1 MPPFGRKRAFLKK
14 SQKEKTMDKIAKAA
28 ESARESKK
36 IEDKGGH
43 ANFMGGI
50 SYTPDPL
57 TKLKLIAASSIF
69 GEPAYYRDG
78 INEKAYV
85 LDECFAPFVVF
96 DVPSEKTSDLMLKA
110 IDEALAFD
118 FGKTIALA
126 ATLREDFLMRLNPQI
141 IMVKA
146 AMHPARKA
154 FDEANPG
161 VFSAIEKRVMA
172 RADEPAS
179 QLAAYV
185 YLNKGSKSKLPNIL
199 KKSWAR
205 KIESLKPY
213 EMAKYKSEGVGMID
227 VVRLCHASSPLVDE
241 LMKTGTVKTAEDEK
255 TWENLLSAGKNWSEI
270 LSSIKV
276 GHMALLRNLRNIMA
290 DPSVSDAQRDAALS
304 DLVKG
309 VPFGKQF
316 PFRYK
321 NAYDAISAMPDFPY
335 KEKTLKAIDD
345 CLESSV
351 GNLPRLHG
359 RVAVLTDN
367 SGSAWGAFESEYGR
381 ARIADID
388 NLSAVCTAL
397 AADEGW
403 VGVFGDRLKMVCVK
417 PNGQAGSKPARVM
430 DNVANVTSEGRG
442 IGGST
447 ENGIWL
453 FLSKAIKEKQH
464 WDWIFIYS
472 DMQAGHGGLYGTNP
486 SEYRAYSTRGTYID
500 VAKLVDAYRRTVNP
514 KVNVVSV
521 QTAGYDDVVVPEYGY
536 RTEILTGWTGK
547 EAVFADAVAKV
558 WDEEDAKM
566 AAKKEKAEAVKAENA
581 DPKKKEGASA
591 E

>member
-1 MPPFGRKRAFLKK
+1 
-14 SQKEKTMDKIAKAA
+14 MDKIAKAA

-85 LDECFAPFVVF
+85 LDECFAPSSFSMSQARR
-96 DVPSEKTSDLMLKA
+96 PRISCLRRSTRLWL
-110 IDEALAFD
+110 FD

-255 TWENLLSAGKNWSEI
+255 TWENLLSAGKNCRRSFLRSRSVIWRFSATSATSWRI
-270 LSSIKV
+270 L
-276 GHMALLRNLRNIMA
+276 R
-290 DPSVSDAQRDAALS
+290 
-304 DLVKG
+304 
-309 VPFGKQF
+309 
-316 PFRYK
+316 
-321 NAYDAISAMPDFPY
+321 
-335 KEKTLKAIDD
+335 
-345 CLESSV
+345 
-351 GNLPRLHG
+351 
-359 RVAVLTDN
+359 
-367 SGSAWGAFESEYGR
+367 
-381 ARIADID
+381 
-388 NLSAVCTAL
+388 
-397 AADEGW
+397 
-403 VGVFGDRLKMVCVK
+403 
-417 PNGQAGSKPARVM
+417 
-430 DNVANVTSEGRG
+430 
-442 IGGST
+442 
-447 ENGIWL
+447 
-453 FLSKAIKEKQH
+453 
-464 WDWIFIYS
+464 
-472 DMQAGHGGLYGTNP
+472 
-486 SEYRAYSTRGTYID
+486 
-500 VAKLVDAYRRTVNP
+500 
-514 KVNVVSV
+514 
-521 QTAGYDDVVVPEYGY
+521 
-536 RTEILTGWTGK
+536 
-547 EAVFADAVAKV
+547 
-558 WDEEDAKM
+558 
-566 AAKKEKAEAVKAENA
+566 
-581 DPKKKEGASA
+581 
-591 E
+591 